1 MPPTVTAATP
11 PGAATGAPT
20 PRRRAYAVLVNEPQT
35 QPGAR
40 VVLFTRTGCHLCDAA
55 REVVV
60 SVCESAGEQWREVD
74 IDGDAGLADRY
85 GEYVPVVEVDGVQQG
100 FWQVDPDRLARR
112 LAAPGPARRPRP

>member
-1 MPPTVTAATP
+1 
-11 PGAATGAPT
+11 
-20 PRRRAYAVLVNEPQT
+20 VLVNEPQT

-55 REVVV
+55 REVVAR
-60 SVCESAGEQWREVD
+60 VCESAGQQWREVD

-100 FWQVDPDRLARR
+100 FWHVDGDRLARR
-112 LAAPGPARRPRP
+112 LAAPGPAQGARP